1 MVLPRTTWTYLSPG
15 ERRALARYGAA
26 NRGVAAIH
34 VGRVVPSTAFA
45 GNTITVEE
53 RVWP

>member
-1 MVLPRTTWTYLSPG
+1 MVLPRNTWSYLDGG
-15 ERRALARYGAA
+15 ERRALADHLVRE
-26 NRGVAAIH
+26 RGIQAIH
-34 VGRVVPSTAFA
+34 VGRVVPSTAFS